1 MTQVWIESTDHFKCY
16 VYITESQIKVLE
28 ELGKYWESVDLK
40 ELGLGVEEG
49 LEYCVVVPDK
59 HNYCQEIMVWLGTLA
74 NPFEMRVSID
84 VAGQVSVTLGHQAV

>member
-1 MTQVWIESTDHFKCY
+1 MAQVWIESKCY

-49 LEYCVVVPDK
+49 LEYCIIVPDK
-59 HNYCQEIMVWLGTLA
+59 HDYCQEIMVWVGTLA
-74 NPFEMRVSID
+74 DQFNKRVSID

>member
-59 HNYCQEIMVWLGTLA
+59 HNYCQDYGVAWYARQPIRDE
-74 NPFEMRVSID
+74 SID
-84 VAGQVSVTLGHQAV
+84 